1 MPMFNNYDIVEMP
14 LTVKRNRTMV
24 ENFLAKSD
32 LRLDDVDYYA
42 AVVDRDTYDILAGG
56 GFEGDI
62 IKCIAVSDSLRGTGV
77 SQQLISHLISQMNA
91 RGHNS
96 VKVFTKPGNIDIF
109 ESLGFKT
116 LGKSSKAILL
126 ENGLDGLSTYVN
138 YLNSLKRAG
147 NNGMIVMNANPFT
160 LGHQYLVEQAAA
172 QVDNLYVIVVAEDKS
187 LFTSDER
194 LAMVK
199 AGCSNIKNVTVCHGS
214 SYIISAATFPSY
226 FIKQASDAAMA
237 QIELDL
243 DITASHIAPALGATV
258 RFVGS
263 EPTDELT
270 QAYNTAMHHIL
281 PQRGIKVVE
290 LPRLERGC
298 NAVSASH
305 VRKLLTTDQPMQ
317 ARDFVPAT
325 TLPYIVAWLATYALQ
340 QELDLTPKPGLVDSH
355 DSGAHADMD
364 YATMQ
369 RSIIALRPYFTQL
382 AVMSSSNILPEASQL
397 QQLGIDAEKTMLKA
411 TGGVNT
417 HRGALF
423 SMGLA
428 VVAACHV
435 VATGRSGDILDQWS
449 KTVASIA
456 AQMNGCNGS
465 HGSNVKKQHNV
476 AGALDIARTGYQEAT
491 NWTKFYLHNRNDQH
505 IKHKT
510 LLLIMCS
517 LDDTNVIHRVG
528 YDSAQQV
535 KRDARQLL
543 ENFSIEGLKQ
553 MNNRFIDQNISPG
566 GAADM
571 LSLTFFLS
579 AIIHNSDNN

>member
-1 MPMFNNYDIVEMP
+1 MFNNFDIVEMP

-42 AVVDRDTYDILAGG
+42 AVVDRESYSMLAGG

-62 IKCIAVSDSLRGTGV
+62 IKCIAVDDSLRGTGI
-77 SQQLISHLISQMNA
+77 SQQLISHLMSQMNA
-91 RGHNS
+91 QGHNS

-116 LGKSSKAILL
+116 LGESSKAILL

-138 YLNSLKRAG
+138 YLSSLKREG

-160 LGHQYLVEQAAA
+160 LGHKYLVEQAAA

-194 LAMVK
+194 LAMVT
-199 AGCSNIKNVTVCHGS
+199 AGCAHLKNVTVCHGS

-243 DITASHIAPALGATV
+243 DVTARHIAPALGATV

-263 EPTDELT
+263 EPSDELT
-270 QAYNTAMHHIL
+270 RAYNQAMHNQL
-281 PQRGIKVVE
+281 SQRGIKVIE
-290 LPRLERGC
+290 LQRLEKEG
-298 NAVSASH
+298 NPVSASN
-305 VRKLLTTDQPMQ
+305 VRKQLTGGNLRSAMSLAPT
-317 ARDFVPAT
+317 T
-325 TLPYIVAWLATYALQ
+325 TLPYLVSWLAVNALQ
-340 QELDLTPKPGLVDSH
+340 QELDLTPKPGLVDTH
-355 DSGAHADMD
+355 DNGAHTDMD
-364 YATMQ
+364 YGTMQ

-382 AVMSSSNILPEASQL
+382 AVMSSDGTLPAAREL
-397 QQLGIDAEKTMLKA
+397 QQLGIDAEKTMLNA

-428 VVAACHV
+428 VVAACNV
-435 VATGRSGDILDQWS
+435 LANCCNSYILDQWS
-449 KTVASIA
+449 KTVANIA
-456 AQMNGCNGS
+456 SQMQGCNNS

-476 AGALDIARTGYQEAT
+476 AGALDLARTGYKDASK
-491 NWTKFYLHNRNDQH
+491 WISFYLHNSNDEH

-510 LLLIMCS
+510 LLFIMCS
-517 LDDTNVIHRVG
+517 LDDTNVIHRAG
-528 YDSAQQV
+528 FEMAQQV
-535 KRDARQLL
+535 KQEAAHLL
-543 ENFSIEGLKQ
+543 ENFSIEGLEQ
-553 MNNRFIDQNISPG
+553 MNQSFIARNISPG

-571 LSLTFFLS
+571 LSLTLFLS
-579 AIIHNSDNN
+579 KLTKQDNN